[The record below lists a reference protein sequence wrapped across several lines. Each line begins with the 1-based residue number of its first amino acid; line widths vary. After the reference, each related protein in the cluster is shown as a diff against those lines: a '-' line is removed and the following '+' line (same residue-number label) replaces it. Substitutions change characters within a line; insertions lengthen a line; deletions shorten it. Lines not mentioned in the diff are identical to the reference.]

1 MSLEMFVQQA
11 QNSIRPPSHADPSMG
26 TTVTILALCAKTASN
41 VGWFVNYLQNM
52 EIFPTTARVTGMN
65 ITANCATAIGIAAPY
80 VVLLVSMQS
89 GNAFWTL
96 TLDYIRII

>member
-1 MSLEMFVQQA
+1 
-11 QNSIRPPSHADPSMG
+11 MG

-80 VVLLVSMQS
+80 VVLLVSMHS
-89 GNAFWTL
+89 ENATFFIL
-96 TLDYIRII
+96 TLYYIRKIYISSSFNTFCITKRTRRH

>member
-1 MSLEMFVQQA
+1 
-11 QNSIRPPSHADPSMG
+11 MG
-26 TTVTILALCAKTASN
+26 ITVTILALCAKTASN

-89 GNAFWTL
+89 ENAFWTL
-96 TLDYIRII
+96 TLDYIRKIQISPLINTFSIAKRTQRH